1 MRQQILRKIN
11 TNIKKEV
18 TDMKNR
24 KVIALRIMAFMMLA
38 LGIIG
43 MVRGS
48 TAATACLCGASSLT
62 MASNRIQRNEMR

>member
-1 MRQQILRKIN
+1 
-11 TNIKKEV
+11 
-18 TDMKNR
+18 MKNR
-24 KVIALRIMAFMMLA
+24 KVLALRIMAFMMLA